1 MFIKD
6 DTKIQKL
13 PRIMNSQEKEITYTS
28 SNSYST
34 LNTLTEQTKTVWFVC
49 HGMGYL
55 SHYFLRYFKNLNL
68 EENYVIAPQA
78 PSKYYIQPRMH
89 VGANWLTKN
98 NTESGTENII
108 NYFDAVLE
116 AEKIPKDAN
125 LIVFGYS
132 QGVSVA
138 MRYLAKRKLQCSQ
151 LVLHSG
157 GIPKELTAEDF
168 EYLSKDTKV
177 KLIYGTEDEY
187 LDEKRIQLES
197 ERAADLFGKRVSFM
211 PFEGKHVVNV
221 DYINGLV

>member
-1 MFIKD
+1 
-6 DTKIQKL
+6 
-13 PRIMNSQEKEITYTS
+13 MNSHEKEITYKT

-34 LNTLTEQTKTVWFVC
+34 LNTFTKRTKTVWFVC

-55 SHYFLRYFKNLNL
+55 SRYFLRYFKDLNP
-68 EENYVIAPQA
+68 EENYIIAPQA
-78 PSKYYIQPRMH
+78 PSKYYIQPKMH
-89 VGANWLTKN
+89 VGANWLTRD
-98 NTESGTENII
+98 NTKAGMDNIL
-108 NYFDAVLE
+108 NYFDAIFE
-116 AEKIPKDAN
+116 TETIPNDAN

-138 MRYLAKRKLQCSQ
+138 MRYMAKRKLQCSQ

-168 EYLSKDTKV
+168 EYISKDTKV

-187 LDEKRIQLES
+187 LDEARIEQES
-197 ERAADLFGKRVSFM
+197 TRAKELFGERVTIL

-221 DYINGLV
+221 NYINALIK